1 LLPAISPLS
10 AEGKG
15 ATTVPV
21 QGRKLIAR
29 SLSFLIAGCALPD
42 VTTRDDHALAAAAN
56 NAGPTTGRTA
66 AASGGVDSAAAD
78 NAGRSAA
85 TDAGGTAT
93 LGAGGAEVLAKAP
106 GVKAGGAAGSSGSDG
121 GPTPDPMRGEPNA
134 GGPNANTMTG
144 PQTAGRCPAAT
155 SVDADGPL
163 VPTHVA
169 QVGPNGNSWVFF
181 PEGFGKDGMKL
192 PVFNWGTPTNQ
203 GPAEFMGPLNRLASH
218 GFVVI
223 GQVLTTSGS
232 AALDWIL
239 AENARSDS
247 MFYQK
252 LDPTRVGRGGTGG
265 AAGQT
270 FAEAKDPRLSLY
282 VVVCGGN
289 SGGGD
294 AASPANFHA
303 PAIILGGEDDAGWTP
318 AAEAYYDAIQTP
330 VAFVKKT
337 GTNYFACAQA
347 NLAPW
352 LAFMRWQFCGEA
364 KFRPD
369 FLTGGTY
376 CANPWSCRSK
386 GIASSTP

>member
-1 LLPAISPLS
+1 MQGVPPRQTPEARQLWVQVVPRSWPKHPVSKPAARLV
-10 AEGKG
+10 AQA
-15 ATTVPV
+15 AT
-21 QGRKLIAR
+21 
-29 SLSFLIAGCALPD
+29 
-42 VTTRDDHALAAAAN
+42 
-56 NAGPTTGRTA
+56 
-66 AASGGVDSAAAD
+66 
-78 NAGRSAA
+78 AGR
-85 TDAGGTAT
+85 
-93 LGAGGAEVLAKAP
+93 LLI
-106 GVKAGGAAGSSGSDG
+106 
-121 GPTPDPMRGEPNA
+121 RC
-134 GGPNANTMTG
+134 GPNANTMTG

-223 GQVLTTSGS
+223 SQVLTTSGS
-232 AALDWIL
+232 AAIDWIL

-252 LDPTRVGRGGTGG
+252 LDPTRVGRGGTGR

-303 PAIILGGEDDAGWTP
+303 PAIIG
-318 AAEAYYDAIQTP
+318 
-330 VAFVKKT
+330 
-337 GTNYFACAQA
+337 
-347 NLAPW
+347 
-352 LAFMRWQFCGEA
+352 R
-364 KFRPD
+364 R
-369 FLTGGTY
+369 
-376 CANPWSCRSK
+376 
-386 GIASSTP
+386 